1 MFNLCFL
8 AMEELK
14 EFKLRDLFDKLRL
27 SDKEFENWFKELN
40 LLHTQRVCECG
51 KAMCYKWIKNR
62 RNPLW
67 ICNWRKNH
75 NGKQPSKGFYEGTFF
90 ADSHLSIKQVRKRDQ
105 KLIIFYFRFLNLHIT
120 GYVTHTNKRILNL
133 IWASVAKS

>member
-1 MFNLCFL
+1 MADPSTGLSYYAGIYAFNMFVLFL
-8 AMEELK
+8 SGLFKAMVFVKLTLTASTQLHNRMLKRVLYGMSSFFHQTPAGRILNRFSKDIDETKEELK

-62 RNPLW
+62 RNPL
-67 ICNWRKNH
+67 
-75 NGKQPSKGFYEGTFF
+75 
-90 ADSHLSIKQVRKRDQ
+90 
-105 KLIIFYFRFLNLHIT
+105 
-120 GYVTHTNKRILNL
+120 
-133 IWASVAKS
+133 